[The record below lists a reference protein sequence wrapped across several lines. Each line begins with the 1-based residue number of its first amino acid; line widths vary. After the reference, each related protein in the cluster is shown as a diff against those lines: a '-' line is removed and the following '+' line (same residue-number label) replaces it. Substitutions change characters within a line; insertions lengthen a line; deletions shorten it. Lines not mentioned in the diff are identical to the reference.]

1 LLVIKNLFIF
11 VETLKPNKMTKQE
24 IKTELENVI
33 YVLETLEN
41 DYAALKLKAVLDALS
56 EDWNQSDYYAEQINK
71 VLNIEETME
80 NLNNIKIR

>member
-1 LLVIKNLFIF
+1 
-11 VETLKPNKMTKQE
+11 MTKQE
-24 IKTELENVI
+24 IKSELENVI

-56 EDWNQSDYYAEQINK
+56 EDWNQSDYYAKQIEIALHYN
-71 VLNIEETME
+71 EAMG

>member
-1 LLVIKNLFIF
+1 
-11 VETLKPNKMTKQE
+11 MTKQE

-56 EDWNQSDYYAEQINK
+56 EDWNQSDYNAEQINK
-71 VLNIEETME
+71 VLNIEETFE

>member
-1 LLVIKNLFIF
+1 
-11 VETLKPNKMTKQE
+11 MTKQE

-41 DYAALKLKAVLDALS
+41 DYAALKLKAVLNALS

-71 VLNIEETME
+71 ALNIEETME